1 MIVKNNSLI
10 INSLGFPQIDDI
22 HDLSKQIRLS
32 TRLLYCLSMQTKSY
46 YKSHEILKK
55 DKSPRKVYAPSY
67 TLYIVQKWILKNIL
81 NKVQPSQ
88 RAMAFRVG
96 NKYGCKAN
104 AKFHIGTLYGLSIDL
119 KDFFPSIKADKI
131 FTVFQN
137 LGYNNLSATIL
148 TNLCSL
154 NNELPQGGVCSP
166 ALSNLVCRSLDNRL
180 IGLCEKRAVRYTRY
194 ADDMYFSCDNKDLL
208 HKIHPIIIKIIN
220 DEGYVINDKKTH
232 FHTPSNRK
240 QITGITVVDTENTT
254 GNILKAKKDF
264 KKNIRTNIHKSIIT
278 GDYSDM
284 ARILGLI
291 TYVNFI
297 ESAIDNSYLQKVK
310 DYIKKTSDKII
321 HNKELVDAYNSNK
334 FYKDIPDLIYQPYN
348 WSKMDE
354 YDLDELSSLLESRK
368 EYLHKKDMDDICKYD
383 GWPDFVFNYNIKEYR
398 SDDESPFDTG
408 LFL

>member
-1 MIVKNNSLI
+1 M
-10 INSLGFPQIDDI
+10 
-22 HDLSKQIRLS
+22 
-32 TRLLYCLSMQTKSY
+32 
-46 YKSHEILKK
+46 
-55 DKSPRKVYAPSY
+55 
-67 TLYIVQKWILKNIL
+67 
-81 NKVQPSQ
+81 
-88 RAMAFRVG
+88 
-96 NKYGCKAN
+96 
-104 AKFHIGTLYGLSIDL
+104 
-119 KDFFPSIKADKI
+119 
-131 FTVFQN
+131 
-137 LGYNNLSATIL
+137 
-148 TNLCSL
+148 
-154 NNELPQGGVCSP
+154 
-166 ALSNLVCRSLDNRL
+166 
-180 IGLCEKRAVRYTRY
+180 
-194 ADDMYFSCDNKDLL
+194 
-208 HKIHPIIIKIIN
+208 
-220 DEGYVINDKKTH
+220 
-232 FHTPSNRK
+232 
-240 QITGITVVDTENTT
+240 
-254 GNILKAKKDF
+254 KAKKEF

-354 YDLDELSSLLESRK
+354 YDLDEISSLLESRK

-398 SDDESPFDTG
+398 SDDESPFDIG

>member
-1 MIVKNNSLI
+1 MIVKNNSII
-10 INSLGFPQIDDI
+10 INSLGFPKIDNI
-22 HDLSKQIRLS
+22 HDLSKHIRLS
-32 TRLLYCLSMQTKSY
+32 TRLLYCLSMQTESY

-55 DKSPRKVYAPSY
+55 DKTARKVYSPSY

-88 RAMAFRVG
+88 RAMAFRAG
-96 NKYGCKAN
+96 NNYGCKAN
-104 AKFHIGTLYGLSIDL
+104 AKYHIGTLYGLSIDL

-131 FTVFQN
+131 FTVFRD
-137 LGYNNLSATIL
+137 LGYNDLSSTIL

-166 ALSNLVCRSLDNRL
+166 ALSNLVCRSLDYRL

-240 QITGITVVDTENTT
+240 QITGITIVDAENIT
-254 GNILKAKKDF
+254 GNILKAKKEF

-291 TYVNFI
+291 NYVNFI
-297 ESAIDNSYLQKVK
+297 ESAPDNIYMQKIK
-310 DYIKKTSDKII
+310 NYIRSTSSKII
-321 HNKELVDAYNSNK
+321 HYKELVDAYNLNK
-334 FYKDIPDLIYQPYN
+334 FYKELPDLIYEPYN
-348 WSKMDE
+348 WGEMDE
-354 YDLDELSSLLESRK
+354 NDFDELSLLLKMREK
-368 EYLHKKDMDDICKYD
+368 YLYKINMDDICKYN
-383 GWPDFVFNYNIKEYR
+383 GWPDFLFNYYKQNEIC
-398 SDDESPFDTG
+398 DDISPFDIE